1 MLGRWRSWTRREVQR
16 CWCWRLWRIWIV
28 FAERGVGGVVVVV
41 ERRVVRA
48 EGGRGVVVSVVVG
61 LSGCCW
67 DGGAGGIVEVMV
79 VVVDGRV
86 EAELEV

>member
-1 MLGRWRSWTRREVQR
+1 M
-16 CWCWRLWRIWIV
+16 
-28 FAERGVGGVVVVV
+28 FAERGVGGGVVVD

-48 EGGRGVVVSVVVG
+48 EGGRGVVAIVSGVG
-61 LSGCCW
+61 ELGCCSW
-67 DGGAGGIVEVMV
+67 DGGGIVVVMVAVVV